1 MLPCLNS
8 NGRIHEER
16 GVSMDFALDEIQE
29 EFKNT
34 SQKFFEEKC
43 TVADLRKF
51 EASKNKF
58 SSELYKELADM
69 GFLGLVIPEKYGGF
83 DGRLMDLAIVVEEA
97 GRATL
102 PSPFL
107 STISYGVLPIL
118 QYGTE
123 EQKQQLLPLIAEGN
137 LMVSDALSESQAHYD
152 LKNVTA
158 YAEKNSGGEYSLSG
172 TKLFV
177 PYASSSQYLLTLA
190 KTSEVTGDDGEGL
203 SLFLV
208 KRDQRGIKTT
218 PLDAIGT
225 EGLFEVAFENVTLSD
240 SDMLGQEGQGLALT
254 EQILQ
259 TATALQCIEMTGLLR
274 RTLDV
279 TSEYVK
285 DRMQFGRP
293 IGSFQSVQHRLGDMY
308 TVVEGG
314 SLVAYHAIW
323 RLDEGLPAENEVA
336 IAKSWLGKEGH
347 QVLTGAHQLHGGMGI
362 DMDYP
367 LQFCFRRFKS
377 MQLNLGSAP
386 NHLKQIGKTLSST
399 EEKTKI
405 HSS

>member
-1 MLPCLNS
+1 
-8 NGRIHEER
+8 
-16 GVSMDFALDEIQE
+16 
-29 EFKNT
+29 KNT

-107 STISYGVLPIL
+107 STITYGVLPIL

-123 EQKQQLLPLIAEGN
+123 EQKQELLPLIAEGN

-152 LKNVTA
+152 LKNVTT
-158 YAEKNSGGEYSLSG
+158 YAEKNSGGGYSLSG

-177 PYASSSQYLLTLA
+177 PYASSAQYLLTLA
-190 KTSEVTGDDGEGL
+190 KTPKGL

-208 KRDQRGIKTT
+208 KGDQNGIKTT
-218 PLDAIGT
+218 PLNSIGT

-240 SDMLGQEGQGLALT
+240 SDMLGQEGQGLELT
-254 EQILQ
+254 EYILQ
-259 TATALQCIEMTGLLR
+259 TATALQCVEMTG
-274 RTLDV
+274 
-279 TSEYVK
+279 
-285 DRMQFGRP
+285 
-293 IGSFQSVQHRLGDMY
+293 
-308 TVVEGG
+308 
-314 SLVAYHAIW
+314 
-323 RLDEGLPAENEVA
+323 
-336 IAKSWLGKEGH
+336 
-347 QVLTGAHQLHGGMGI
+347 
-362 DMDYP
+362 
-367 LQFCFRRFKS
+367 
-377 MQLNLGSAP
+377 
-386 NHLKQIGKTLSST
+386 
-399 EEKTKI
+399 
-405 HSS
+405 